1 MVTQTEEQKVF
12 TYQTKS
18 LDDLAVA
25 LAMGAEV
32 VDVVRE
38 AGDRFFTFHLK
49 GSFDIKAVALKLAS
63 RTLEMN
69 AYDVLE
75 ANRRAKSIV
84 HSR

>member
-1 MVTQTEEQKVF
+1 MDTQTEEKIF
-12 TYQTKS
+12 TYETKS

-32 VDVVRE
+32 VDVVRKPE
-38 AGDRFFTFHLK
+38 DRFFTFHLK

-63 RTLEMN
+63 RTLELN

>member
-1 MVTQTEEQKVF
+1 MDTKAEEKKVY
-12 TYQTKS
+12 THETKS

-25 LAMGAEV
+25 LALGAEV
-32 VDVVRE
+32 VDVVRK
-38 AGDRFFTFHLK
+38 ADDRFLTFHLK
-49 GSFDIKAVALKLAS
+49 AAFDIKAVTLKLAS
-63 RTLEMN
+63 RTLELN